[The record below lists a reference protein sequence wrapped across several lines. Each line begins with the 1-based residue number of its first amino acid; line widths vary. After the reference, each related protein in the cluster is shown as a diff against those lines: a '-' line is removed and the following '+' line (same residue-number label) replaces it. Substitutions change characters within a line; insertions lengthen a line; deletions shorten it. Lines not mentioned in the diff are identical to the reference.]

1 METDN
6 EIINQ
11 EPMSDII
18 ETDQSDA
25 GHDQTVIQVEELLPS
40 LRTIGYEGVSRLESS
55 LPAAVTDSVV
65 EGVQELLGDQPD
77 HSLMTTSF
85 EDYTVTEGL
94 LLIISLILFLNFFL
108 SLLRRWF

>member
-11 EPMSDII
+11 EPLSDNT
-18 ETDQSDA
+18 ESDQFDV
-25 GHDQTVIQVEELLPS
+25 GHDQNVIQVEELLPS
-40 LRTIGYEGVSRLESS
+40 LRTIGDESISRLESS
-55 LPAAVTDSVV
+55 LPAAVTDSVC

-77 HSLMTTSF
+77 HSLMTTNF

-108 SLLRRWF
+108 SLVRRWF